1 MGTQQLLLIGLGIMV
16 VGIAIALA
24 NNIFDSNAESSLQ
37 DQVAMESYHLATLA
51 TQYFHKPSEFGG
63 GGKRFS
69 GWIIKAKL
77 DTTDN
82 GIYSIKNLTDDKLV
96 IEGKPFED
104 LNYNWIMITIVT
116 QKEINTSI
124 KYTKD

>member
-24 NNIFDSNAESSLQ
+24 NTIFDSNAESSLQ

-63 GGKRFS
+63 GGKKFS
-69 GWIIKAKL
+69 SWTINANL
-77 DTTDN
+77 DTTN
-82 GIYSIKNLTDDKLV
+82 SGIYSIKNMTDDKLV
-96 IEGKPFED
+96 LEGKPFEN
-104 LNYNWIMITIVT
+104 LNYKWTMITTVT
-116 QKEINTSI
+116 GQDINTSV
-124 KYTKD
+124 KYTED

>member
-24 NNIFDSNAESSLQ
+24 NTIFDSNAESSLQ

-63 GGKRFS
+63 GGKKFS
-69 GWIIKAKL
+69 GWTINANL
-77 DTTDN
+77 DTTDS
-82 GIYSIKNLTDDKLV
+82 GIYSIKNMTDDKLV
-96 IEGKPFED
+96 LEGKPFEN
-104 LNYNWIMITIVT
+104 LNYKWTMITTVT
-116 QKEINTSI
+116 GQDINTSV
-124 KYTKD
+124 KYTED

>member
-24 NNIFDSNAESSLQ
+24 NTIFDSNAESSLQ

-63 GGKRFS
+63 GGKKFS
-69 GWIIKAKL
+69 GWKINANL
-77 DTTDN
+77 DTTN
-82 GIYSIKNLTDDKLV
+82 SGIYSIKNMTDDKLV
-96 IEGKPFED
+96 LEGKPFEN
-104 LNYNWIMITIVT
+104 LNYKWTMITTVT
-116 QKEINTSI
+116 GQDINTSV
-124 KYTKD
+124 KYTED

>member
-24 NNIFDSNAESSLQ
+24 NTIFDSNAESSLQ

-51 TQYFHKPSEFGG
+51 TQYFHKPSELGG
-63 GGKRFS
+63 GGKKFS
-69 GWIIKAKL
+69 GWTINANL
-77 DTTDN
+77 DTTNN
-82 GIYSIKNLTDDKLV
+82 GIYSIKNLKGSKLI

-104 LNYNWIMITIVT
+104 LNYKWIMITTVT
-116 QKEINTSI
+116 RQEINTQLR
-124 KYTKD
+124 YTKD